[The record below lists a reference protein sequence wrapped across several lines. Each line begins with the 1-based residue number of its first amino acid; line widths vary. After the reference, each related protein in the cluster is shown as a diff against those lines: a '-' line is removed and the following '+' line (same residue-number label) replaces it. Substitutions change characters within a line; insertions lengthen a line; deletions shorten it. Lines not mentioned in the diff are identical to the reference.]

1 MRLFRCAFM
10 LAITLCLMITTSG
23 CVYSNNKS
31 WSDMNAAEK
40 EEVRQNFAAEK
51 AELEETF
58 SENSIEDNF
67 ASYILNQTAEFF
79 DNAN

>member
-1 MRLFRCAFM
+1 
-10 LAITLCLMITTSG
+10 
-23 CVYSNNKS
+23 
-31 WSDMNAAEK
+31 MNAAEK

-67 ASYILNQTAEFF
+67 ASYILNQTVEFF